1 MVTDSLDAFTVKYRV
16 QRVLSVY
23 MRFNLLSAYKCECAD
38 WIKRSIKY
46 KVTHNGTTSKLLA
59 PSVNFKVKTYV
70 CFAGEISKAAPSPHH
85 SRRSASRRHGDGILP
100 ASADSKLPVSGC
112 FRLLKFP
119 QTKLS

>member
-1 MVTDSLDAFTVKYRV
+1 M
-16 QRVLSVY
+16 
-23 MRFNLLSAYKCECAD
+23 YKCECAD

-70 CFAGEISKAAPSPHH
+70 CFAAEISKAAPSPHH
-85 SRRSASRRHGDGILP
+85 SRRSASRRHGDGILRHVT
-100 ASADSKLPVSGC
+100 VSGC

-119 QTKLS
+119 QIFRDSAMFS